1 VSELGAEAAI
11 MASELVQEEMKE
23 GEGGHRSPRWHT
35 WVAMSTMAMA
45 LVTALGAL
53 LAGITAH
60 ETLMERTQE
69 AIDIS
74 IAENDQVSIEV
85 LLAKVEILE
94 SLGYP
99 INPADLA
106 RIDSYEEEFRE
117 RKAAAVEDEAAVS
130 ALNFPHLILAISV
143 TLLSIGITMSG
154 MAVIV
159 DKRYLWL
166 SGVVF
171 GVLGSIGVGIGIANM
186 VS

>member
-1 VSELGAEAAI
+1 LSELGAEAAV
-11 MASELVQEEMKE
+11 MASELVQEETKE
-23 GEGGHRSPRWHT
+23 GEGGHGAPRWHT

-45 LVTALGAL
+45 LITALGAL

-60 ETLMERTQE
+60 EALMERTQE

-85 LLAKVEILE
+85 LAAKVEILE

-99 INPADLA
+99 VSPADLA
-106 RIDSYEEEFRE
+106 RIESYEEESLE
-117 RKAAAVEDEAAVS
+117 RKEAATEDEGAVNK
-130 ALNFPHLILAISV
+130 LTFPHLTLAVSV
-143 TLLSIGITMSG
+143 TLLSVGITMSG

-166 SGVVF
+166 SGLAF
-171 GVLGSIGVGIGIANM
+171 GVLGTIGVGIGISSMIA
-186 VS
+186 

>member
-1 VSELGAEAAI
+1 MSEFGAEAAV

-45 LVTALGAL
+45 LITALGAL

-60 ETLMERTQE
+60 EALMERTQE

-74 IAENDQVSIEV
+74 IAENDQVSVEV
-85 LLAKVEILE
+85 LTAKVEILE
-94 SLGYP
+94 SLGYQ

-106 RIDSYEEEFRE
+106 HIESYEEDLRE
-117 RKAAAVEDEAAVS
+117 RKEAAAEDEEAVKD
-130 ALNFPHLILAISV
+130 LTFPHLTLAVSV
-143 TLLSIGITMSG
+143 TLLSVGITMSG

-166 SGVVF
+166 SGLAF
-171 GVLGSIGVGIGIANM
+171 GVLGSIGVGIGIGSM
-186 VS
+186 IV